1 MQNDIEKKE
10 PAFDSSDVRFNV
22 KTQKHVNR
30 LTKTITERNMTTN
43 KTKHEKSN

>member
-10 PAFDSSDVRFNV
+10 PAFDSSDVQFNV

-30 LTKTITERNMTTN
+30 LTKPITERNMTTN
-43 KTKHEKSN
+43 KTKHEKNN

>member
-22 KTQKHVNR
+22 KTHKNMYIAKQKQSQKE
-30 LTKTITERNMTTN
+30 T
-43 KTKHEKSN
+43 

>member
-1 MQNDIEKKE
+1 MQNDRKKE
-10 PAFDSSDVRFNV
+10 PAFDSNDVRFNV

-43 KTKHEKSN
+43 KHEKNN

>member
-10 PAFDSSDVRFNV
+10 PAFEISDVRFNV

-30 LTKTITERNMTTN
+30 
-43 KTKHEKSN
+43 